1 MINFPLIFLPVFQL
15 IILHRLR
22 FDQFSLDL
30 IIDHSLNILILHFHM
45 LLILELLHIQFLQ
58 LKQPFLL
65 FHFLI
70 KKLEIIRKIIIGGVR
85 AWIPVGFG
93 SGWNRF
99 EIKQFS
105 CIPRSQFAFHVLR
118 GCPIITFWILSLLL
132 CHFDRIFIYSP
143 ICIQLEGIN
152 LF

>member
-99 EIKQFS
+99 EIK
-105 CIPRSQFAFHVLR
+105 
-118 GCPIITFWILSLLL
+118 
-132 CHFDRIFIYSP
+132 
-143 ICIQLEGIN
+143 
-152 LF
+152 